1 VDLSAVLEGQIRS
14 GSGPIRPSKTVKNIF
29 MDQNKILK
37 VSMAFTLSKTVEIG
51 SFLKAII

>member
-1 VDLSAVLEGQIRS
+1 
-14 GSGPIRPSKTVKNIF
+14 

-51 SFLKAII
+51 SFLNAII